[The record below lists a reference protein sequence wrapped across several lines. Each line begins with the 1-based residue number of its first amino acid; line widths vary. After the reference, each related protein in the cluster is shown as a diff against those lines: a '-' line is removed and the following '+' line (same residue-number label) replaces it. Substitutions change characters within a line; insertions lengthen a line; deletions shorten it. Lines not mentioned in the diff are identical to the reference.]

1 MANKTWFVTHCRK
14 FWLEGLAFFW
24 GGKKLH
30 WVSRLWENL
39 PLNGEWCQNFFPTL
53 LCITGLL
60 RHSKKKVVK
69 IGETI
74 HNNTAHLTPK
84 PNLVPLRNGKAQNVW
99 QYLPQL
105 TLYFETELL
114 LLTISLLVTVPHS
127 QGSFWILIYMTVTDQ
142 LLIKEHL
149 TCHPDSK
156 QPDISALLSTWHLL
170 RLQHLQH
177 LPSNMKLKKKTRD

>member
-1 MANKTWFVTHCRK
+1 MIRNENKKWPSKLLHNWACTKLHCRVQS
-14 FWLEGLAFFW
+14 LGYCISC
-24 GGKKLH
+24 KKE
-30 WVSRLWENL
+30 V
-39 PLNGEWCQNFFPTL
+39 
-53 LCITGLL
+53 I
-60 RHSKKKVVK
+60 

-74 HNNTAHLTPK
+74 HNNTAYLNPK

-177 LPSNMKLKKKTRD
+177 LPSNMK

>member
-1 MANKTWFVTHCRK
+1 MRK
-14 FWLEGLAFFW
+14 LAPEWRVMSKFFSNSVMHNRFAQA
-24 GGKKLH
+24 L
-30 WVSRLWENL
+30 
-39 PLNGEWCQNFFPTL
+39 
-53 LCITGLL
+53 
-60 RHSKKKVVK
+60 KKKVVK

-99 QYLPQL
+99 QYLPLL

-156 QPDISALLSTWHLL
+156 QPDISALLST
-170 RLQHLQH
+170 
-177 LPSNMKLKKKTRD
+177 